1 MPKLRRMPADFQLK
15 RRGFRSPQR
24 SLEQS
29 SRTAGLAESYAL
41 SLRAGKAVAPV
52 IKAMGLALDYETGRG
67 VRIENNKAVFITDS
81 AAQLSRLRNLSKRLL
96 EKLIAD
102 GVPVLGVEF
111 RLRGRRAPE
120 EKAEAISPVR
130 TTSIIAA
137 AELLSAAEKL
147 INPELREQIRALAH
161 TLEPSPEELP
171 LAVLTAIT
179 AQHERLEKLGSEIK
193 GLREKLPQAPDPLL
207 VPEEAAAA
215 TSEELAGVR
224 GRMLKRIARRT
235 AFEKTASE
243 ADAERKALL
252 PMLNA
257 FESRAMAGKEGET
270 VDFPALRD
278 EVIAFARRLS
288 AARRSVKDARE
299 RLTAQVEEEKQ
310 KKESAHEPSKES
322 DEERALALRAGFS
335 APPPNMAL
343 REKLRGTLA
352 KLLAEIRVTRKELQ
366 KARDQL
372 PPAGNILAGDETL
385 AADIERL
392 AEARKKGEKAPEEAL
407 SPQSSRLLLIWNS
420 RSEIEEKLSEAF
432 AKLEALEKTLESD
445 RPKLR
450 VPRSFSASA
459 LASDFAEL
467 RKIDLRRPENEGALN
482 ALSSESEYLKEA
494 AEMLR
499 SSLPKRE
506 LPGGNPAEVRLDA
519 LAGILREHLRAI
531 LSALGLSPN
540 ESIIPTE
547 AEAATSPETSAL
559 RERQLAR
566 LNLWRERRALVQKAE
581 DALKNF
587 SSVLSSPKDS
597 GEQTSRNVLF
607 AALEKS
613 LANAFELAEAA
624 RREAAP
630 KIPALTIE
638 SADAERSRREEAER
652 ARKEREAEEKSKK
665 TVKAPKPPE
674 AAPGS
679 LEEKLQILRD
689 ILPVWKDRLPR
700 APDPNLIPS
709 EADAAR
715 REDLREIRSRMLL
728 RRANHEAFTQEFDEL
743 SGLLAQVEGMAAN
756 PLADGAETERLAQ
769 KLDAWANDFSARLAK
784 L

>member
-1 MPKLRRMPADFQLK
+1 MPADFQLK

-29 SRTAGLAESYAL
+29 SRTADLAESYAL
-41 SLRAGKAVAPV
+41 SLRAGEAVAPV

-96 EKLIAD
+96 EKLVAD

-120 EKAEAISPVR
+120 EEAEAISPVR

-179 AQHERLEKLGSEIK
+179 SQHERLAKLESEIK
-193 GLREKLPQAPDPLL
+193 GLREKLPHAPDPHL

-215 TSEELAGVR
+215 ASEELAGVR
-224 GRMLKRIARRT
+224 ERMLKRIARR
-235 AFEKTASE
+235 ASFEKTASE

-252 PMLNA
+252 PLLNA
-257 FESRAMAGKEGET
+257 LESRAMAGKEEES
-270 VDFPALRD
+270 VDFPGLRD

-288 AARRSVKDARE
+288 AALRSVKDARE

-343 REKLRGTLA
+343 REKLRGSLA
-352 KLLAEIRVTRKELQ
+352 KLLSEIRVTRKALE
-366 KARDQL
+366 KAHDRL
-372 PPAGNILAGDETL
+372 PPAGNILAGDERL

-392 AEARKKGEKAPEEAL
+392 AEARKKGEKSPEEAL

-420 RSEIEEKLSEAF
+420 RSEIEEKLSLAF
-432 AKLEALEKTLESD
+432 KKLEALEKTLESD

-467 RKIDLRRPENEGALN
+467 RKIDLRRPEDEGALN
-482 ALSSESEYLKEA
+482 TLSSESEYLQEA

-499 SSLPKRE
+499 SSLPKGE
-506 LPGGNPAEVRLDA
+506 LPGENPAEVRLDA

-547 AEAATSPETSAL
+547 EEAAASPETSAL

-581 DALKNF
+581 DALKDF

-597 GEQTSRNVLF
+597 DEQTSRNVLF

-613 LANAFELAEAA
+613 LMNAFELAEAA

-630 KIPALTIE
+630 KIPALTLE
-638 SADAERSRREEAER
+638 SADAERTRREEAER
-652 ARKEREAEEKSKK
+652 AGKEREAEEKSKK

-679 LEEKLQILRD
+679 LQEKLQILRD
-689 ILPVWKDRLPR
+689 ILPVWKERLPR

-715 REDLREIRSRMLL
+715 REDLREIRGRMLL

-743 SGLLAQVEGMAAN
+743 SGLFAQVEGMAAN
-756 PLADGAETERLAQ
+756 PLADEAETKRLAQ
-769 KLDAWANDFSARLAK
+769 KLDDWANDFSARLAK

>member
-1 MPKLRRMPADFQLK
+1 M
-15 RRGFRSPQR
+15 
-24 SLEQS
+24 
-29 SRTAGLAESYAL
+29 
-41 SLRAGKAVAPV
+41 
-52 IKAMGLALDYETGRG
+52 
-67 VRIENNKAVFITDS
+67 
-81 AAQLSRLRNLSKRLL
+81 
-96 EKLIAD
+96 AD

-120 EKAEAISPVR
+120 EEAEAISPVR

-179 AQHERLEKLGSEIK
+179 SQHERLAKLESEIK
-193 GLREKLPQAPDPLL
+193 GLREKLPHAPDPHL

-215 TSEELAGVR
+215 ASEELAGVR
-224 GRMLKRIARRT
+224 ERMLKRIARR
-235 AFEKTASE
+235 ASFEKTASE

-252 PMLNA
+252 PLLNA
-257 FESRAMAGKEGET
+257 LESRAMAGKEEES
-270 VDFPALRD
+270 VDFPGLRD

-288 AARRSVKDARE
+288 AALRSVKDARE

-343 REKLRGTLA
+343 REKLRGSLA
-352 KLLAEIRVTRKELQ
+352 KLLSEIRVTRKALE
-366 KARDQL
+366 KARDRL
-372 PPAGNILAGDETL
+372 PPAGNILAGDERL

-392 AEARKKGEKAPEEAL
+392 AEARKKGEKSPEEAL

-420 RSEIEEKLSEAF
+420 RSEIEEKLSLAF
-432 AKLEALEKTLESD
+432 KKLEALEKTLESD

-467 RKIDLRRPENEGALN
+467 RKIDLRRPEDEGALN
-482 ALSSESEYLKEA
+482 TLSSESEYLQEA

-499 SSLPKRE
+499 SSLPKGE
-506 LPGGNPAEVRLDA
+506 LPGENPAEVRLDA

-547 AEAATSPETSAL
+547 EEAAASPETSAL

-581 DALKNF
+581 DALKDF

-597 GEQTSRNVLF
+597 DEQTSRNVLF

-613 LANAFELAEAA
+613 LMNAFELAEAA

-630 KIPALTIE
+630 KIPALTLE
-638 SADAERSRREEAER
+638 SADAERTRREEAER
-652 ARKEREAEEKSKK
+652 AGKEREAEEKSKK

-679 LEEKLQILRD
+679 LQEKLQILRD
-689 ILPVWKDRLPR
+689 ILPVWKERLPR

-715 REDLREIRSRMLL
+715 REDLREIRGRMLL

-743 SGLLAQVEGMAAN
+743 SGLFAQVEGMAAN
-756 PLADGAETERLAQ
+756 PLADEAETKRLAQ
-769 KLDAWANDFSARLAK
+769 KLDDWANDFSARLAK

>member
-29 SRTAGLAESYAL
+29 SRTADLAESYAL

-96 EKLIAD
+96 EKLVAD

-120 EKAEAISPVR
+120 EEAEAISPVR

-179 AQHERLEKLGSEIK
+179 SQHERLAKLESEIK
-193 GLREKLPQAPDPLL
+193 GLREKLPHAPDPHL

-215 TSEELAGVR
+215 GVR
-224 GRMLKRIARRT
+224 ERMLKRIARR
-235 AFEKTASE
+235 ASFEKTASE

-252 PMLNA
+252 PLLNA
-257 FESRAMAGKEGET
+257 LESRAMAGKEEES
-270 VDFPALRD
+270 VDFPGLRD

-288 AARRSVKDARE
+288 AALRSVKDARE

-343 REKLRGTLA
+343 REKLRGSLA
-352 KLLAEIRVTRKELQ
+352 KLLSEIRVTRKALE
-366 KARDQL
+366 KARDRL
-372 PPAGNILAGDETL
+372 PPAGNILAGDERL

-392 AEARKKGEKAPEEAL
+392 AEARKKGEKSPEEAL

-420 RSEIEEKLSEAF
+420 RSEIEEKLSLAF
-432 AKLEALEKTLESD
+432 KKLEALEKTLESD

-467 RKIDLRRPENEGALN
+467 RKIDLRRPEDEGALN
-482 ALSSESEYLKEA
+482 TLSSESEYLQEA

-499 SSLPKRE
+499 SSLPKGE
-506 LPGGNPAEVRLDA
+506 LPGENPAEVRLDA

-547 AEAATSPETSAL
+547 EEAAASPETSAL

-581 DALKNF
+581 DALKDF

-597 GEQTSRNVLF
+597 DEQTSRNVLF

-613 LANAFELAEAA
+613 LMDAFELAEAA

-630 KIPALTIE
+630 KIPALTLE
-638 SADAERSRREEAER
+638 SADAERTRREEAER
-652 ARKEREAEEKSKK
+652 AGKEREAEEKSKK

-679 LEEKLQILRD
+679 LQEKLQILRD
-689 ILPVWKDRLPR
+689 ILPVWKERLPR

-715 REDLREIRSRMLL
+715 REDLREIRGRMLL

-743 SGLLAQVEGMAAN
+743 SGLFAQV
-756 PLADGAETERLAQ
+756 
-769 KLDAWANDFSARLAK
+769 
-784 L
+784 

>member
-29 SRTAGLAESYAL
+29 SRTADLAESYAL

-96 EKLIAD
+96 EKLVAD

-120 EKAEAISPVR
+120 EEAEAISPVR

-179 AQHERLEKLGSEIK
+179 SQHERLAKLESEIK
-193 GLREKLPQAPDPLL
+193 GLREKLPHAPDPHL

-215 TSEELAGVR
+215 SEELAGVR
-224 GRMLKRIARRT
+224 ERMLKRIARR
-235 AFEKTASE
+235 ASFEKTASE

-252 PMLNA
+252 PLLNA
-257 FESRAMAGKEGET
+257 LESRAMAGKEEES
-270 VDFPALRD
+270 VDFPGLRD

-288 AARRSVKDARE
+288 AALRSVKDARE

-343 REKLRGTLA
+343 REKLRGSLA
-352 KLLAEIRVTRKELQ
+352 KLLSEIRVTRKALE
-366 KARDQL
+366 KAHDRL
-372 PPAGNILAGDETL
+372 PPAGNILAGDERL

-392 AEARKKGEKAPEEAL
+392 AEARKKGEKSPEEAL

-420 RSEIEEKLSEAF
+420 RSEIEEKLSLAF
-432 AKLEALEKTLESD
+432 KKLEALEKTLESD

-467 RKIDLRRPENEGALN
+467 RKIDLRRPEDEGALN
-482 ALSSESEYLKEA
+482 TLSSESEYLQEA

-499 SSLPKRE
+499 SSLPKGE
-506 LPGGNPAEVRLDA
+506 LPGENPAEVRLDA

-547 AEAATSPETSAL
+547 EEAAASPETSAL

-581 DALKNF
+581 DALKDF

-597 GEQTSRNVLF
+597 DEQTSRNVLF

-613 LANAFELAEAA
+613 LMNAFELAEAA

-630 KIPALTIE
+630 KIPALTLE
-638 SADAERSRREEAER
+638 SADAERTRREEAER
-652 ARKEREAEEKSKK
+652 AGKEREAEEKSKK

-679 LEEKLQILRD
+679 LQEKLQILRD
-689 ILPVWKDRLPR
+689 ILPVWKERLPR

-715 REDLREIRSRMLL
+715 REDLREIRGRMLL

-743 SGLLAQVEGMAAN
+743 SGLFAQVEGMAAN
-756 PLADGAETERLAQ
+756 PLADEAETKRLAQ
-769 KLDAWANDFSARLAK
+769 KLDDWANDFSARLAK

>member
-29 SRTAGLAESYAL
+29 SRTADLAESYAL

-96 EKLIAD
+96 EKLVAD

-120 EKAEAISPVR
+120 EEAEAISPVR

-179 AQHERLEKLGSEIK
+179 SQHERLAKLESEIK
-193 GLREKLPQAPDPLL
+193 GLREKLPHAPDPHL
-207 VPEEAAAA
+207 VPED
-215 TSEELAGVR
+215 AGVR
-224 GRMLKRIARRT
+224 ERMLKRIARR
-235 AFEKTASE
+235 ASFEKTASE

-252 PMLNA
+252 PLLNA
-257 FESRAMAGKEGET
+257 LESRAMAGKEEES
-270 VDFPALRD
+270 VDFPGLRD

-288 AARRSVKDARE
+288 AALRSVKDARE

-343 REKLRGTLA
+343 REKLRGSLA
-352 KLLAEIRVTRKELQ
+352 KLLSEIRVTRKALE
-366 KARDQL
+366 KARDRL
-372 PPAGNILAGDETL
+372 PPAGNILAGDERL

-392 AEARKKGEKAPEEAL
+392 AEARKKGEKSPEEAL

-420 RSEIEEKLSEAF
+420 RSEIEEKLSLAF
-432 AKLEALEKTLESD
+432 KKLEALEKTLESD

-467 RKIDLRRPENEGALN
+467 RKIDLRRPEDEGALN
-482 ALSSESEYLKEA
+482 TLSSESEYLQEA

-499 SSLPKRE
+499 SSLPKGE
-506 LPGGNPAEVRLDA
+506 LPGENPAEVRLDA

-547 AEAATSPETSAL
+547 EEAAASPETSAL

-581 DALKNF
+581 DALKDF

-597 GEQTSRNVLF
+597 DEQTSRNVLF

-613 LANAFELAEAA
+613 LMDAFELAEAA

-630 KIPALTIE
+630 KIPALTLE
-638 SADAERSRREEAER
+638 SADAERTRREEAER
-652 ARKEREAEEKSKK
+652 AGKEREAEEKSKK

-679 LEEKLQILRD
+679 LQEKLQILRD
-689 ILPVWKDRLPR
+689 ILPVWKERLPR

-715 REDLREIRSRMLL
+715 REDLREIRGRMLL

-743 SGLLAQVEGMAAN
+743 SGLFAQVEGMAAN
-756 PLADGAETERLAQ
+756 PLADEAETKRLAQ
-769 KLDAWANDFSARLAK
+769 KLDDWANDFSARLAK

>member
-1 MPKLRRMPADFQLK
+1 
-15 RRGFRSPQR
+15 
-24 SLEQS
+24 
-29 SRTAGLAESYAL
+29 
-41 SLRAGKAVAPV
+41 
-52 IKAMGLALDYETGRG
+52 MGLALDYETGRG

-96 EKLIAD
+96 EKLVAD

-120 EKAEAISPVR
+120 EEAEAISPVR

-179 AQHERLEKLGSEIK
+179 SQHERLAKLESEIK
-193 GLREKLPQAPDPLL
+193 GLREKLPHAPDPHL

-215 TSEELAGVR
+215 ASEELAGVR
-224 GRMLKRIARRT
+224 ERMLKRIARR
-235 AFEKTASE
+235 ASFEKTASE
-243 ADAERKALL
+243 ADVERKALL
-252 PMLNA
+252 PLLNA
-257 FESRAMAGKEGET
+257 LESRAMAGKEEES
-270 VDFPALRD
+270 VDFPGLRD

-288 AARRSVKDARE
+288 AALRSVKDARE

-343 REKLRGTLA
+343 REKLRGSLA
-352 KLLAEIRVTRKELQ
+352 KLLSEIRVTRKALE
-366 KARDQL
+366 KAHDRL
-372 PPAGNILAGDETL
+372 PPAGNILAGDERL

-392 AEARKKGEKAPEEAL
+392 AEARKKGEKSPEEAL

-420 RSEIEEKLSEAF
+420 RSEIEEKLSLAF
-432 AKLEALEKTLESD
+432 KKLEALEKTLESD

-467 RKIDLRRPENEGALN
+467 RKIDLRRPEDEGALN
-482 ALSSESEYLKEA
+482 TLSSESEYLQEA

-499 SSLPKRE
+499 SSLPKGE
-506 LPGGNPAEVRLDA
+506 LPGENPAEVRLDA

-547 AEAATSPETSAL
+547 EEAAASPETSAL

-581 DALKNF
+581 DALKDF

-597 GEQTSRNVLF
+597 DEQTSRNVLF

-613 LANAFELAEAA
+613 LMNAFELAEAA

-630 KIPALTIE
+630 KIPALTLE
-638 SADAERSRREEAER
+638 SADAERTRREEAER
-652 ARKEREAEEKSKK
+652 AGKEREAEEKSKK

-679 LEEKLQILRD
+679 LQEKLQILRD
-689 ILPVWKDRLPR
+689 ILPVWKERLPR

-715 REDLREIRSRMLL
+715 REDLREIRGRMLL

-743 SGLLAQVEGMAAN
+743 SGLFAQVEGMAAN
-756 PLADGAETERLAQ
+756 PLADEAETKRLAQ
-769 KLDAWANDFSARLAK
+769 KLDDWANDFSARLAK

>member
-1 MPKLRRMPADFQLK
+1 
-15 RRGFRSPQR
+15 
-24 SLEQS
+24 
-29 SRTAGLAESYAL
+29 
-41 SLRAGKAVAPV
+41 
-52 IKAMGLALDYETGRG
+52 
-67 VRIENNKAVFITDS
+67 
-81 AAQLSRLRNLSKRLL
+81 
-96 EKLIAD
+96 
-102 GVPVLGVEF
+102 
-111 RLRGRRAPE
+111 
-120 EKAEAISPVR
+120 
-130 TTSIIAA
+130 
-137 AELLSAAEKL
+137 
-147 INPELREQIRALAH
+147 
-161 TLEPSPEELP
+161 
-171 LAVLTAIT
+171 
-179 AQHERLEKLGSEIK
+179 
-193 GLREKLPQAPDPLL
+193 
-207 VPEEAAAA
+207 
-215 TSEELAGVR
+215 
-224 GRMLKRIARRT
+224 MLKRIARR
-235 AFEKTASE
+235 ASFEKTASE

-252 PMLNA
+252 PLLNA
-257 FESRAMAGKEGET
+257 LESRAMAGKEEES
-270 VDFPALRD
+270 VDFPGLRD

-288 AARRSVKDARE
+288 AALRSVKDARE

-343 REKLRGTLA
+343 REKLRGSLA
-352 KLLAEIRVTRKELQ
+352 KLLSEIRVTRKALE
-366 KARDQL
+366 KAHDRL
-372 PPAGNILAGDETL
+372 PPAGNILAGDERL

-392 AEARKKGEKAPEEAL
+392 AEARKKGEKSPEEAL

-420 RSEIEEKLSEAF
+420 RSEIEEKLSLAF
-432 AKLEALEKTLESD
+432 KKLEALEKTLESD

-467 RKIDLRRPENEGALN
+467 RKIDLRRPEDEGALN
-482 ALSSESEYLKEA
+482 TLSSESEYLQEA

-499 SSLPKRE
+499 SSLPKGE
-506 LPGGNPAEVRLDA
+506 LPGENPAEVRLDA

-547 AEAATSPETSAL
+547 EEAAASPETSAL

-581 DALKNF
+581 DALKDF

-597 GEQTSRNVLF
+597 DEQTSRNVLF

-613 LANAFELAEAA
+613 LMNAFELAEAA

-630 KIPALTIE
+630 KIPALTLE
-638 SADAERSRREEAER
+638 SADAERTRREEAER
-652 ARKEREAEEKSKK
+652 AGKEREAEEKSKK

-679 LEEKLQILRD
+679 LQEKLQILRD
-689 ILPVWKDRLPR
+689 ILPVWKERLPR

-715 REDLREIRSRMLL
+715 REDLREIRGRMLL

-743 SGLLAQVEGMAAN
+743 SGLFAQVEGMAAN
-756 PLADGAETERLAQ
+756 PLADEAETKRLAQ
-769 KLDAWANDFSARLAK
+769 KLDDWANDFSARLAK

>member
-1 MPKLRRMPADFQLK
+1 MPADFQLK

-29 SRTAGLAESYAL
+29 SRTADLAESYAL

-96 EKLIAD
+96 EKLVAD

-120 EKAEAISPVR
+120 EEAEAISPVR

-137 AELLSAAEKL
+137 AELL

-179 AQHERLEKLGSEIK
+179 SQHERLAKLESEIK
-193 GLREKLPQAPDPLL
+193 GLREKLPHAPDPHL

-215 TSEELAGVR
+215 ASEELAGVR
-224 GRMLKRIARRT
+224 ERMLKRIARR
-235 AFEKTASE
+235 ASFEKTASE

-252 PMLNA
+252 PLLNA
-257 FESRAMAGKEGET
+257 LESRAMAGKEEES
-270 VDFPALRD
+270 VDFPGLRD

-288 AARRSVKDARE
+288 AALRSVKDARE

-343 REKLRGTLA
+343 REKLRGSLA
-352 KLLAEIRVTRKELQ
+352 KLLSEIRVTRKALE
-366 KARDQL
+366 KARDRL
-372 PPAGNILAGDETL
+372 PPAGNILAGDERL

-392 AEARKKGEKAPEEAL
+392 AEARKKGEKSPEEAL

-420 RSEIEEKLSEAF
+420 RSEIEEKLSLAF
-432 AKLEALEKTLESD
+432 KKLEALEKTLESD

-467 RKIDLRRPENEGALN
+467 RKIDLRRPEDEGALN
-482 ALSSESEYLKEA
+482 TLSSESEYLQEA

-499 SSLPKRE
+499 SSLPKGE
-506 LPGGNPAEVRLDA
+506 LPGENPAEVRLDA

-547 AEAATSPETSAL
+547 EEAAASPETSAL

-581 DALKNF
+581 DALKDF

-597 GEQTSRNVLF
+597 DEQTSRNVLF

-613 LANAFELAEAA
+613 LMDAFELAEAA

-630 KIPALTIE
+630 KIPALTLE
-638 SADAERSRREEAER
+638 SADAERTRREEAER
-652 ARKEREAEEKSKK
+652 AGKEREAEEKSKK

-679 LEEKLQILRD
+679 LQEKLQILRD
-689 ILPVWKDRLPR
+689 ILPVWKERLPR

-715 REDLREIRSRMLL
+715 REDLREIRGRMLL

-743 SGLLAQVEGMAAN
+743 SGLFAQVEGMAAN
-756 PLADGAETERLAQ
+756 PLADEAETKRLAQ
-769 KLDAWANDFSARLAK
+769 KLDDWANDFSARLAK

>member
-1 MPKLRRMPADFQLK
+1 
-15 RRGFRSPQR
+15 
-24 SLEQS
+24 
-29 SRTAGLAESYAL
+29 
-41 SLRAGKAVAPV
+41 
-52 IKAMGLALDYETGRG
+52 
-67 VRIENNKAVFITDS
+67 
-81 AAQLSRLRNLSKRLL
+81 
-96 EKLIAD
+96 
-102 GVPVLGVEF
+102 
-111 RLRGRRAPE
+111 
-120 EKAEAISPVR
+120 
-130 TTSIIAA
+130 
-137 AELLSAAEKL
+137 
-147 INPELREQIRALAH
+147 
-161 TLEPSPEELP
+161 
-171 LAVLTAIT
+171 
-179 AQHERLEKLGSEIK
+179 
-193 GLREKLPQAPDPLL
+193 
-207 VPEEAAAA
+207 
-215 TSEELAGVR
+215 
-224 GRMLKRIARRT
+224 
-235 AFEKTASE
+235 
-243 ADAERKALL
+243 
-252 PMLNA
+252 
-257 FESRAMAGKEGET
+257 
-270 VDFPALRD
+270 
-278 EVIAFARRLS
+278 
-288 AARRSVKDARE
+288 
-299 RLTAQVEEEKQ
+299 
-310 KKESAHEPSKES
+310 
-322 DEERALALRAGFS
+322 
-335 APPPNMAL
+335 MAL

-499 SSLPKRE
+499 SSLPKGE

-689 ILPVWKDRLPR
+689 ILPVWKDRHPR

-769 KLDAWANDFSARLAK
+769 KLDDWANDFSARLAK